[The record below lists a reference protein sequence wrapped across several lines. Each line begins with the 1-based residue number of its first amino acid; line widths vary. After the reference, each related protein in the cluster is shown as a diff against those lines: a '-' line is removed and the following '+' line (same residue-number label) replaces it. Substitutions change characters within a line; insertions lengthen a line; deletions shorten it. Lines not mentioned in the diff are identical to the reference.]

1 MAVTPGRLLA
11 GRYEVQREAGQGGMA
26 TVYAALDRQT
36 GGLVAVKVLKPELAP
51 YMGGDRFAREMRITA
66 QLRHPGI
73 VALLDTGEVDGVPF
87 YTMPFIEGETLSQRL
102 AREKQLPIPEAL
114 GIMREL
120 TDALAY
126 AHDAG
131 VLHRDIKPGNVLL
144 SGGRALLADF
154 GIARA
159 VDTGTETLTE
169 TGIAVGTVE
178 YMSPEQGVAEGVD
191 QRSDIYA
198 LGCVLYEMLGGAP
211 PFTGPTARAVL
222 ARHARDEVPSLR
234 TVRPTVTR
242 RLEAVVN
249 TALAKVPADRF
260 PTARDFQAALL
271 DPLLL
276 DHTSDLPVGTGPLT
290 AATAPRRQWARPVA
304 MALGVVAVVV
314 AGALLARRA
323 SGPTLDPHKVVGFP
337 LVAPP
342 LVGASRTAGE
352 DVATLIGSALD
363 RREALRWIDGWRYL
377 PNAERDVPSAVSA
390 QAMRDIARAQGAAWY
405 VTGRIVLRGDSVD
418 VLLDLVDAGADTVAA
433 RPRAS
438 GDAATLWRVAIRSVN
453 QLLPTLLP
461 GANARDLEGAWVD
474 REPAAVA
481 SFLAGEAAFRR
492 AQPAVALAHYR
503 EAVRDDSAFALAA
516 VRGAQAA
523 TAAHQ
528 PGEARALVQRALGQ
542 SLPPQYAAFAR
553 GYAAYLDGR
562 ADSAIAA
569 FAEAIRTDP
578 ELGAAWAQLGETY
591 IHLVPF
597 VGAADSLADHAFA
610 EARRIDSTATHV
622 LLHPIEIAAR
632 RSDRE
637 QAAAWAARFLAAKP
651 DSTQASEIRLVAQC
665 AREGPNAPAW
675 GKAVRADPL
684 AVLSAGVALGVHAAN
699 TRCAAAAYEAVLGMD
714 SVTAAQPGT
723 VALRQSALVG
733 LVGVLIA
740 EGRGDTAVVR
750 IGQAVARGDGG
761 SSLLMV
767 AAPVAPALA
776 PAAAEVAARDAERFG
791 ADMARCS
798 TPERCWIL
806 AQYFAARGETTP
818 VTTIANVLAE
828 RARSDTS
835 SELGLYAAATQA
847 HALFAAGDTTAA
859 VRALR
864 AVLQRPLPPG
874 SLLAWTP
881 LGGLGAER
889 LLLSRLLLAQ
899 GQSREAQRVA
909 ESLELAAPA
918 SFPLYLR
925 ASLEVRVAAANALGE
940 SRRAAQLQ
948 MRLAGL
954 SAMTAVRTTAR

>member
-1 MAVTPGRLLA
+1 MPVTPGRLLG
-11 GRYEVQREAGQGGMA
+11 GRYEIQREVGVGGMA

-36 GGLVAVKVLKPELAP
+36 GGIVAVKVLKPELAP
-51 YMGGDRFAREMRITA
+51 YMGGDRFAREIRITA

-87 YTMPFIEGETLSQRL
+87 YTMPFVEGETLSQRL
-102 AREKQLPIPEAL
+102 AREKQLAL
-114 GIMREL
+114 PDALAIMREL

-126 AHDAG
+126 AHDCG
-131 VLHRDIKPGNVLL
+131 VLHRDIKPANVLL

-159 VDTGTETLTE
+159 VDAGAEALTE

-198 LGCVLYEMLGGAP
+198 LGCVLYEMLAGAP
-211 PFTGPTARAVL
+211 PFTGSTARAVL
-222 ARHARDEVPSLR
+222 ARHARDDVPSLR

-242 RLEAVVN
+242 RLEAVVS

-260 PTARDFQAALL
+260 ATARDFQAALR
-271 DPLLL
+271 DPLIL
-276 DHTSDLPVGTGPLT
+276 DHTSDIPVGTWT
-290 AATAPRRQWARPVA
+290 TPVA
-304 MALGVVAVVV
+304 PPFGRRGLRSAALMLGTVALIAIVT
-314 AGALLARRA
+314 LFARQA
-323 SGPTLDPHKVVGFP
+323 AGPTLDPHMVVGFP
-337 LVAPP
+337 LVAPAQ
-342 LVGASRTAGE
+342 VGESRTAGE

-363 RREALRWIDGWRYL
+363 RREALRWVDGWRYL

-390 QAMRDIARAQGAAWY
+390 QAMREIARAQGAAWY

-438 GDAATLWRVAIRSVN
+438 GAAGALWRVAIRSVN
-453 QLLPTLLP
+453 QLLPVLLP

-492 AQPAVALAHYR
+492 ARPAAALAHYR
-503 EAVRDDSAFALAA
+503 EAVRDDSVFALAA

-528 PGEARALVQRALGQ
+528 PSEARALVQRALGQ
-542 SLPPQYAAFAR
+542 TLPPQYAAFAR

-562 ADSAIAA
+562 ADAAIAA
-569 FAEAIRTDP
+569 FTEALRADP

-591 IHLVPF
+591 IHLVPLT
-597 VGAADSLADHAFA
+597 GAADSLAEYAFA

-632 RSDRE
+632 RGEVAR
-637 QAAAWAARFLAAKP
+637 AAAWATRFLAAQP
-651 DSTQASEIRLVAQC
+651 DSTLANQIRLMTQC
-665 AREGPNAPAW
+665 ATQGPGAPPW
-675 GKAVRADPL
+675 RTAVRGDPL
-684 AVLSAGVALGVHAAN
+684 AVLSVGAVMGVHAAN
-699 TRCAAAAYEAVLGMD
+699 SPCATAAYEAVLDMD
-714 SVTAAQPGT
+714 SAAAAQPGS

-733 LVGVLIA
+733 LVGVRVA
-740 EGRGDTAVVR
+740 QGRADAALVR
-750 IGQAVARGDGG
+750 VGQAVARGDGG
-761 SSLLMV
+761 ASLLMV
-767 AAPVAPALA
+767 AAPVAPVLA
-776 PAAAEVAARDAERFG
+776 PAAAEVAARDVERFG

-806 AQYFAARGETTP
+806 AQYFAARGEATP
-818 VTTIANVLAE
+818 VTTIARVLAA
-828 RARSDTS
+828 RARTDST
-835 SELGLYAAATQA
+835 SELALYAAATEA
-847 HALFAAGDTTAA
+847 HARYATGDTAAA
-859 VRALR
+859 VRTLR
-864 AVLQRPLPPG
+864 ALLARPLPPG
-874 SLLAWTP
+874 NLLAWTP

-889 LLLSRLLLAQ
+889 VLLARLLLAQ
-899 GQSREAQRVA
+899 RQPRDAERVA

-925 ASLEVRVAAANALGE
+925 ASLEIRIAAATAVGE
-940 SRRAAQLQ
+940 VRRAARQQ
-948 MRLAGL
+948 ARLAGL
-954 SAMTAVRTTAR
+954 AAMPAANAASH